1 MQPRKIGDNVTVN
14 DGNGLFDGFGLL
26 DTLIEDCNE
35 LPKDLINGQNI
46 RFCLRISQM
55 AQKLANLKKGFSS
68 EIESLKEQIRDYAEK
83 GGDAG
88 V

>member
-1 MQPRKIGDNVTVN
+1 MEETKVN
-14 DGNGLFDGFGLL
+14 DGNGLWDNLGLI

-35 LPKDLINGQNI
+35 LPKDLMNGQNI

-55 AQKLANLKKGFSS
+55 AQKLANLKKGVKADM
-68 EIESLKEQIRDYAEK
+68 ESLKAQIRDLSGK
-83 GGDAG
+83 DDAD

>member
-1 MQPRKIGDNVTVN
+1 MEETKVN
-14 DGNGLFDGFGLL
+14 DGNGLWDNLGLI

-35 LPKDLINGQNI
+35 LPKDLMNGQNI

-55 AQKLANLKKGFSS
+55 AQKLVNLKKGVKADM
-68 EIESLKEQIRDYAEK
+68 ESLKEQIRDLSGK
-83 GGDAG
+83 DDAD